1 VNRLVSYLALSA
13 ALFALGAC
21 ATNDP
26 LHLPAS
32 AREQG
37 SRQIVVTIRDNPAA
51 LASAPGST
59 AALPLSGP
67 GYRGSGFAQRV
78 ARDIERDYALHRVA
92 AWYIDALH
100 VHCVVYALDDEP
112 GRDALIERL
121 RKDAR
126 VESAQRMQSFRTTA
140 DPTGAA
146 TSYNDPYFPLQRAVD
161 SMSVPAA
168 QQWSQG
174 RGVRVAVIDT
184 GVDTG
189 HPDLRGRIEG
199 SFNLVDDDAA
209 QFVLDRHG
217 TAVAGAIGA
226 VANNGLGI
234 VGVAPQVRM
243 LAIKACWE
251 TAGDGT
257 ASCSSLSLAAAL
269 AIAIRQHVQIV
280 NLSVTGPSDALLE
293 RLVERAIDAGIVVV
307 AADMRR
313 GTQAGNT
320 SDFPL
325 KVQGVIAVANADQ
338 TRADQD
344 RTAAG
349 AAVLCAPGRAVL
361 TLVPGARYDY
371 VSGTSMSVALVSGV
385 TALVLERRALRNTHD
400 ELTQLLLSTADAGAA
415 GALVNAQA
423 AVRAR
428 DSTAVALLQK

>member
-1 VNRLVSYLALSA
+1 VKPLASWL
-13 ALFALGAC
+13 ALGAALLALGGC
-21 ATNDP
+21 ATSDS

-32 AREQG
+32 ARDQG

-51 LASAPGST
+51 LASVPGST

-121 RKDAR
+121 RNDAR
-126 VESAQRMQSFRTTA
+126 VETAQRMQSFRTTSE
-140 DPTGAA
+140 PTAPA

-161 SMSVPAA
+161 SISVPAA

-189 HPDLRGRIEG
+189 HPDLRGRIES
-199 SFNLVDDDAA
+199 SFNLVDYDTA

-226 VANNGLGI
+226 VANNGVGI

-257 ASCSSLSLAAAL
+257 ASCSSLSLAAGL
-269 AIAIRQHVQIV
+269 AVAIRQHVQIV

-293 RLVERAIDAGIVVV
+293 RLVERAIGAGIVVV

-313 GTQAGNT
+313 GASAGRT
-320 SDFPL
+320 GDFPL
-325 KVQGVIAVANADQ
+325 KVPGVIAVANSDQ
-338 TRADQD
+338 TRADQE
-344 RTAAG
+344 RATTG
-349 AAVLCAPGRAVL
+349 AVLCAPGHAVL

-385 TALVLERRALRNTHD
+385 TALVLERRALRNSHD
-400 ELTQLLLSTADAGAA
+400 ELTQLLLSTADPGAA
-415 GALVNAQA
+415 GSLVNARA
-423 AVRAR
+423 AVSAR
-428 DSTAVALLQK
+428 DSTAVALLR